1 MNIKQYTDYIDN
13 TKKWR
18 LDELKDPNDPWDIGE
33 PWTKSLLRYGY
44 DPTLLDKNFELLKLY
59 KDEKMTYNNN
69 EEKEKEKE
77 TNMFDASNMMNKYFG
92 KVANG
97 MVRMSMNG
105 DMAIKTSN
113 GYKTYDVKTGAL
125 TNCDAFVFDVGS
137 EFFFIIPTNKVES
150 GDVILAAGKPHCVI
164 KAEANRIEALRY
176 EDGSIVN
183 IVPERNVMFG
193 RTYFYGKIV
202 SMFGKITG
210 NNGDKGMKNMMKYF
224 IMSEMMGK
232 NNGNNGNMNS
242 MLPMM
247 MFMGNNNMEDMFEG
261 MFDFNADSPEEKKE
275 EN

>member
-1 MNIKQYTDYIDN
+1 MNIKHYADYIDN

-18 LDELKDPNDPWDIGE
+18 LDQLTDSAEPWDIGDS
-33 PWTKSLLRYGY
+33 WTKLLMRYGY

-59 KDEKMTYNNN
+59 KDEKVTYNNKEN
-69 EEKEKEKE
+69 EKEKE

-97 MVRMSMNG
+97 MVRLSMNG

-137 EFFFIIPTNKVES
+137 EFFFIIPTNKVET

-164 KAEANRIEALRY
+164 KVETNRIEALRY

-224 IMSEMMGK
+224 MLSEMMKGS
-232 NNGNNGNMNS
+232 NGNNSNMSS

-247 MFMGNNNMEDMFEG
+247 MLMNGGGMEEMFGGLFDMEE
-261 MFDFNADSPEEKKE
+261 DEKEKEEK
-275 EN
+275 

>member
-1 MNIKQYTDYIDN
+1 MNIRHYTDYIDN

-18 LDELKDPNDPWDIGE
+18 LDQLDNPWDIGE

-77 TNMFDASNMMNKYFG
+77 NNMFDASNMMNKYFG

-97 MVRMSMNG
+97 MVRLSMNG

-125 TNCDAFVFDVGS
+125 TNCDSFVFDIGS
-137 EFFFIIPTNKVES
+137 EFFFIIPTNKAET

-164 KAEANRIEALRY
+164 KAETNRIEALRY

-183 IVPERNVMFG
+183 IVPERNVFMG
-193 RTYFYGKIV
+193 KTYFYGKIV
-202 SMFGKITG
+202 SMFGKI
-210 NNGDKGMKNMMKYF
+210 NGGKGMKGMMKYF
-224 IMSEMMGK
+224 MMSEMMKCG
-232 NNGNNGNMNS
+232 NGNNSSMNS

-247 MFMGNNNMEDMFEG
+247 MLMNGGGMEDMFG
-261 MFDFNADSPEEKKE
+261 DMFDFEEEEEKE
-275 EN
+275 EK

>member
-1 MNIKQYTDYIDN
+1 MNIKHYIDHIDN
-13 TKKWR
+13 TKKWC
-18 LDELKDPNDPWDIGE
+18 LDQRDDPWDIDE

-77 TNMFDASNMMNKYFG
+77 KENNMFDASNMMNKYFG

-125 TNCDAFVFDVGS
+125 TNCDAFVFVDVGS
-137 EFFFIIPTNKVES
+137 EFFFVIPTNKVEP
-150 GDVILAAGKPHCVI
+150 GDVILAADKPHCVI

-176 EDGSIVN
+176 EDGNIVN
-183 IVPERNVMFG
+183 IVPEHHMLFG
-193 RTYFYGKIV
+193 KTYFYGKIV
-202 SMFGKITG
+202 SMFGQVKG
-210 NNGDKGMKNMMKYF
+210 GKGMKGMMKY
-224 IMSEMMGK
+224 MMLSEMMKGG
-232 NNGNNGNMNS
+232 NGNNNS

-247 MFMGNNNMEDMFEG
+247 MLMNGGGMEEMFGGLFDMEE
-261 MFDFNADSPEEKKE
+261 DEKEEK
-275 EN
+275 

>member
-1 MNIKQYTDYIDN
+1 MNIKDNADYINN

-18 LDELKDPNDPWDIGE
+18 LDQLTDSGDPWDIDA
-33 PWTKSLLRYGY
+33 PWTTQLLRYGY
-44 DPTLLDKNFELLKLY
+44 DPTLLDKNFERLKLY
-59 KDEKMTYNNN
+59 KDEKMTYNNS

-97 MVRMSMNG
+97 MVRLSMNG

-183 IVPERNVMFG
+183 IVPEHHMLFG
-193 RTYFYGKIV
+193 KTYFYGKIV
-202 SMFGKITG
+202 SMFGQVKG
-210 NNGDKGMKNMMKYF
+210 GKGMKGMMKYF
-224 IMSEMMGK
+224 MMSEMMKGG
-232 NNGNNGNMNS
+232 NGNNNSMNS

-247 MFMGNNNMEDMFEG
+247 MLMNGGGMEDMFG
-261 MFDFNADSPEEKKE
+261 DMFDMDEDEKEEK
-275 EN
+275 

>member
-1 MNIKQYTDYIDN
+1 MNAKYYTDYIDN
-13 TKKWR
+13 TKKRR
-18 LDELKDPNDPWDIGE
+18 LDQLTDSADLWDINE

-44 DPTLLDKNFELLKLY
+44 DPTLLDEDFELLKLY
-59 KDEKMTYNNN
+59 KSKKMMYNNN
-69 EEKEKEKE
+69 EEKEKEKD

-97 MVRMSMNG
+97 MVRLSMNG

-125 TNCDAFVFDVGS
+125 TNCDSFVFDIGS

-164 KAEANRIEALRY
+164 KVETNRIEALRY

-183 IVPERNVMFG
+183 IVPEHHVMFG
-193 RTYFYGKIV
+193 KTYFYGKIV
-202 SMFGKITG
+202 SMFGRIKG
-210 NNGDKGMKNMMKYF
+210 GKGMKGMMKYF
-224 IMSEMMGK
+224 MMSEMMKG
-232 NNGNNGNMNS
+232 NGGNNSNMNS

-247 MFMGNNNMEDMFEG
+247 MLMNGGGMEDMFG
-261 MFDFNADSPEEKKE
+261 DMFDFEEEDEKEEK
-275 EN
+275 

>member
-1 MNIKQYTDYIDN
+1 MNIKHYTDCIGN
-13 TKKWR
+13 TKTWC
-18 LDELKDPNDPWDIGE
+18 LDQLKDPNDPWDIDA
-33 PWTKSLLRYGY
+33 PWTTQLLRYGY
-44 DPTLLDKNFELLKLY
+44 DPTLLDKNFERLKLY
-59 KDEKMTYNNN
+59 KDEKMTYNNS

-125 TNCDAFVFDVGS
+125 TNCDAFVFDIGS
-137 EFFFIIPTNKVES
+137 EFFFIIPTNKVET

-164 KAEANRIEALRY
+164 KAETNRIEALRY

-183 IVPERNVMFG
+183 IVPERNVFMG
-193 RTYFYGKIV
+193 KTYFYGKIV
-202 SMFGKITG
+202 SMFGKI
-210 NNGDKGMKNMMKYF
+210 NGGKGMKGMMKYF
-224 IMSEMMGK
+224 MMSEMMKGG
-232 NNGNNGNMNS
+232 NGNNNSMNS

-247 MFMGNNNMEDMFEG
+247 MLMNGGGMEDMFG
-261 MFDFNADSPEEKKE
+261 DMFDFKEEEEKE
-275 EN
+275 EK

>member
-1 MNIKQYTDYIDN
+1 M
-13 TKKWR
+13 
-18 LDELKDPNDPWDIGE
+18 
-33 PWTKSLLRYGY
+33 
-44 DPTLLDKNFELLKLY
+44 
-59 KDEKMTYNNN
+59 MYNNN

-97 MVRMSMNG
+97 MVRLSMNG

-125 TNCDAFVFDVGS
+125 VNCSDFVFADGS
-137 EFFFIIPTNKVES
+137 DFFFIIPTNKVET

-176 EDGSIVN
+176 EDGNIVN
-183 IVPERNVMFG
+183 IVPERNVIFG

-210 NNGDKGMKNMMKYF
+210 DNSDKGVKNMMKYF

-232 NNGNNGNMNS
+232 NNNSNGNMNF

-247 MFMGNNNMEDMFEG
+247 MLMGNNNMEDMFEG
-261 MFDFNADSPEEKKE
+261 MFDFSIDSSKENKE